1 MFLGRANWPQVP
13 ECRDG
18 PRGGMTRLFPHTLAH
33 VVDRPRVANPEDLFS
48 AEIRARSRTTPARE
62 SHQPPHCAPQAG
74 QGRSLAVLAARRG
87 VLIANTLG
95 ARCSVR
101 GRTDFSQTP
110 ARGVVACS
118 RGPPGTAFEH
128 GVAPWGRRSVG
139 GLRPGGWGPQLRAD
153 GRRASAG
160 TAGAGSPGR
169 CRRWKR
175 IKPTS
180 NSPEIAP

>member
-95 ARCSVR
+95 ARHALSEVA
-101 GRTDFSQTP
+101 RTLAKLQLGASWPAVVAHP
-110 ARGVVACS
+110 ARRSSTAWRRGAGGPSVGSGPAAGDLSCALTVAE
-118 RGPPGTAFEH
+118 RAPARRAL
-128 GVAPWGRRSVG
+128 VAPAGA
-139 GLRPGGWGPQLRAD
+139 AD
-153 GRRASAG
+153 GS
-160 TAGAGSPGR
+160 
-169 CRRWKR
+169 
-175 IKPTS
+175 
-180 NSPEIAP
+180 E